1 MLKITLIALLAIV
14 VLVLIVVAVGYVLPV
29 GHVASG
35 QTTVTKAPDAV
46 FAVLSDVASFPVWR
60 KDVSRVEILSSNP
73 VRWREHGSNGTIT
86 FVLIESAAPR
96 HLTTRID
103 DPSLPFGGTWSY
115 ELAESGTG
123 TAVSITER
131 GEVYNPLFRF
141 MSRFV
146 FGHTATIEGF
156 LAALSKRMDG

>member
-73 VRWREHGSNGTIT
+73 VRWREHGSQ
-86 FVLIESAAPR
+86 LRLRA
-96 HLTTRID
+96 HLGA
-103 DPSLPFGGTWSY
+103 LPADREAF
-115 ELAESGTG
+115 
-123 TAVSITER
+123 
-131 GEVYNPLFRF
+131 
-141 MSRFV
+141 
-146 FGHTATIEGF
+146 
-156 LAALSKRMDG
+156 ALSMQSG